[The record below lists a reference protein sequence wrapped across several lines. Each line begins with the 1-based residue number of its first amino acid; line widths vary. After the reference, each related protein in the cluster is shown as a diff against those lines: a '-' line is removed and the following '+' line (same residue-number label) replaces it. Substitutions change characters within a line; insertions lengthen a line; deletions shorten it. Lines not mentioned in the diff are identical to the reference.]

1 MASIK
6 WQYLGENAIEI
17 SDISSD
23 IYFQLGLRDYLKEF
37 PELGI
42 ASFMLT
48 DRNLTL
54 FSNKNGFMSIPR
66 IIDRVEGYQHE
77 MEVTS
82 SLPLSIIPICYDE
95 AFALDYRTIERFCK
109 MDFRGDH

>member
-1 MASIK
+1 MAYIK

-23 IYFQLGLRDYLKEF
+23 IHFQLGLRDYLKEF

-48 DRNLTL
+48 DKDLTL
-54 FSNKNGFMSIPR
+54 FSEAPPWVFPGMRPTVHFPVVCSF
-66 IIDRVEGYQHE
+66 
-77 MEVTS
+77 S
-82 SLPLSIIPICYDE
+82 SRSLTGL
-95 AFALDYRTIERFCK
+95 
-109 MDFRGDH
+109 